1 MTKRKNDKAD
11 KPKVGAAFIRSA
23 LFAAAVVA
31 GFFLL
36 VKAWSSV
43 RQRDSAQA
51 EVRPSSSETT
61 IWGLEP
67 YSDASSAPV
76 ASAEIPRYGVSIRNI
91 DKGRFDSLAA
101 AKKRPSR
108 AGAPP
113 SSNPQRFDAPEGR
126 FSLRGEADEHGCYR
140 YTLLVRTADGNYED
154 IEGYTS
160 AGEAI
165 PFPCRIE
172 QARWG
177 SDDKLYYL
185 GHDAAGEIAYH
196 ELHVYVDKEFN

>member
-1 MTKRKNDKAD
+1 MTKRINNKAE
-11 KPKVGAAFIRSA
+11 KPTVGVTFLRSA
-23 LFAAAVVA
+23 LIAAAAAA

-43 RQRDSAQA
+43 RQRDSAKA
-51 EVRPSSSETT
+51 EVRSSSSETETT

-67 YSDASSAPV
+67 YSDAAFAPF

-101 AKKRPSR
+101 AKNRP
-108 AGAPP
+108 AGAGVPP

-126 FSLRGEADEHGCYR
+126 FSLRGEADEHGCFR
-140 YTLLVRTADGNYED
+140 YALLVRTADGNYED
-154 IEGYTS
+154 IERYTS

-172 QARWG
+172 QACWG

-185 GHDAAGEIAYH
+185 GHDSAGVAAYH
-196 ELHVYVDKEFN
+196 ELRV

>member
-1 MTKRKNDKAD
+1 
-11 KPKVGAAFIRSA
+11 KVGVAFIRSA
-23 LFAAAVVA
+23 LIAAAAVA

-43 RQRDSAQA
+43 RQLDSAQA
-51 EVRPSSSETT
+51 EVRSSSSETETT

-67 YSDASSAPV
+67 YNNTTSAPIV
-76 ASAEIPRYGVSIRNI
+76 SAEIPRYGVSIRNI

-101 AKKRPSR
+101 AENRPSG

-126 FSLRGEADEHGCYR
+126 FSLRREADEHGCFR

-154 IEGYTS
+154 IEGYTC

-172 QARWG
+172 QACWG

-185 GHDAAGEIAYH
+185 GHDSAGGAAYH
-196 ELHVYVDKEFN
+196 ELRVYVDKESN